1 MIVATTA
8 GKVQGVER
16 GGVLQFRAVPFA
28 RAERFRPPEP
38 VEPWAGVREA
48 TRFGPMAPQNKAPL
62 ESMIGGQDVPG
73 EEDCLVLNV
82 FTPALDDGARPVMVW
97 VHGGGFVSGSGHVPW
112 YDGSNLVRGGDVVVV
127 SINYRLGAL
136 GFLELG
142 HLDAALAGSGANGL
156 RDQIAALRWVQDNVA
171 AFGGDPGN
179 VTIFGESAGA
189 MSIGALL
196 AVPEATG
203 LFHKAILQS
212 GAASN
217 VQRPDIAA
225 WVTGEFLDA
234 MRLSPGSP
242 GGLEGLLGLPV
253 DEVLRVQGVVETE
266 ILRGEAPVVRAAGG
280 ILAFQPTVD
289 GSLLD
294 GHPLTGIR
302 AGSAAGK
309 PLVIGT
315 NADEWNLFHLR
326 IRQTGPLDEA
336 RARRR
341 LGTVVGEDRVSD
353 VLDAYRAARPTADVD
368 GLVCAVMTD
377 RVFRVP
383 AIRLAEAQLPHAPRV
398 SMYRWDLG
406 STAFGGLLGACHAV
420 EVPFVLGNLSR
431 TGVDVLIG
439 GLDEGAHAI
448 SATSVLAWTKVART
462 GDPGHEGLSWPAY
475 DLATR
480 STVVLDRSPTNV
492 DDPDGELR
500 RLWDEIDG
508 SERPDGATPAAPGV
522 PGAV

>member
-1 MIVATTA
+1 VIVGTTA

-16 GGVLQFRAVPFA
+16 GGVLQFRGVPFA
-28 RAERFRPPEP
+28 RAERFRAPEP

-48 TRFGPMAPQNKAPL
+48 TTFGPMAPQNKAPL

-97 VHGGGFVSGSGHVPW
+97 VHGGGFASGSGHIPW

-127 SINYRLGAL
+127 TINYRLGAL
-136 GFLELG
+136 GFLDLG
-142 HLDAALAGSGANGL
+142 HLEPSLAGSGANGL

-179 VTIFGESAGA
+179 VTVFGESAGA
-189 MSIGALL
+189 MSIGSLM
-196 AVPEATG
+196 AVPQAEG

-217 VQRPDIAA
+217 TQRPDVAA
-225 WVTGEFLDA
+225 WVTEEFLEE
-234 MRLSPGSP
+234 MGRSPGSP
-242 GGLEGLLGLPV
+242 RGLEGLLDLPV
-253 DEVLRVQGVVETE
+253 DEVLRIQGVVETE

-289 GSLLD
+289 GALFE
-294 GHPLTGIR
+294 GHPLTRIR

-309 PLVIGT
+309 PIIVGT
-315 NADEWNLFHLR
+315 TADEWNLFHLR
-326 IRQTGPLDEA
+326 SRQAGPLDEA
-336 RARRR
+336 KARRR
-341 LGTVVGEDRVSD
+341 LGVVVGDDRVTD
-353 VLDAYRAARPTADVD
+353 VLDAYRAARPGADLD

-406 STAFGGLLGACHAV
+406 STSFGGMLGACHAV

-448 SATSVLAWTKVART
+448 SAAAVRSWTQAART
-462 GDPGHEGLSWPAY
+462 GDPGHEGLPWPAY
-475 DLATR
+475 DLGRRATA
-480 STVVLDRSPTNV
+480 VLDRSPTIE
-492 DDPDGELR
+492 DDPEGQLR
-500 RLWDEIDG
+500 LLWDEIDG
-508 SERPDGATPAAPGV
+508 GERPDGATPTAPGA
-522 PGAV
+522 PGAA